1 MIVSELFEDER
12 GLIELGE
19 VVDRINVHF
28 KFFHACQSV
37 CNSRLGF
44 LQAGRTEKCKKTRFF
59 SDFDPDSIEWR
70 KKACLGKE
78 KRFF

>member
-59 SDFDPDSIEWR
+59 SDFVIYMRQFSVPN
-70 KKACLGKE
+70 
-78 KRFF
+78 